1 MGYNNAPSG
10 TQLVDAPASMVVR
23 RVSRSLRLWAQ
34 CLDVASFHDFRLADA
49 VLDMCVLSSLL
60 CTALHHVC
68 VVYSCSPQVWFTSSL
83 SLCSCCYGR
92 VFWHE
97 TLPHST
103 IFRCVGCNVAC
114 GVAGMYPA
122 CWRSESLS
130 SCFASSAAAAVGSVI
145 FEHASVTKVGSRVGS
160 PVRIEEKQ
168 RRHLAVVVETKRKWD
183 RCFLPG
189 LRNTNSCSKR
199 FLQALNGGTTL
210 RPEQS

>member
-1 MGYNNAPSG
+1 
-10 TQLVDAPASMVVR
+10 
-23 RVSRSLRLWAQ
+23 
-34 CLDVASFHDFRLADA
+34 
-49 VLDMCVLSSLL
+49 
-60 CTALHHVC
+60 
-68 VVYSCSPQVWFTSSL
+68 
-83 SLCSCCYGR
+83 

-168 RRHLAVVVETKRKWD
+168 RRHPDVVVETKRKWD